1 MDLEKLKIA
10 NNLKNNYEAF
20 EDLSTI
26 LNRDEPSLNAIKERI
41 DKLDKKYL
49 KEIFQAIDGV
59 ACRNSIR
66 LKSEFEVL

>member
-10 NNLKNNYEAF
+10 NNLKNNYETF
-20 EDLSTI
+20 GDLSAV
-26 LNRDEPSLNAIKERI
+26 LNREEPSLNAIKEHM

-49 KEIFQAIDGV
+49 REIFQAIDGV